1 MIRAMFYVAA
11 VEKYANGQTRP
22 GYADPAPI
30 GKVLMRPVTRQ
41 TDDNVDWAS
50 STPSG
55 EFWMNVKG
63 SALPEFEAALGQDV
77 AIEIR
82 VIPVGGAPAE

>member
-1 MIRAMFYVAA
+1 MIKARFYVASI
-11 VEKYANGQTRP
+11 EKYATGNTRP

-30 GKVLMRPVTRQ
+30 GKVVMRPVTRP

-55 EFWMNVKG
+55 EFSMTVNG
-63 SALPEFEAALGQDV
+63 PALPAFEALLGKDV
-77 AIEIR
+77 AITIE
-82 VIPVGGAPAE
+82 AAAD